1 MVRGWEPSAELAVE
15 SPWRIAYEMATD
27 DSPLTFWQS
36 TVLIRDDG
44 PTCHVAWGLVFDP
57 EPSDDALAEA
67 ERLLE
72 VMSAQLGDLAAG
84 QSTMTPGDD
93 CVRGGAGEISL
104 GCTLDL
110 GNQSYDAPMSIWNNP
125 AVGVVVLEEPYAPDH
140 AVSH

>member
-1 MVRGWEPSAELAVE
+1 VAATKIRYQSRSVEQHIDRPRSDIWPDVLAMVRSWEPSAELAVE

-27 DSPLTFWQS
+27 GSPLTFWQS

-84 QSTMTPGDD
+84 RVDD
-93 CVRGGAGEISL
+93 DAGE
-104 GCTLDL
+104 GQT
-110 GNQSYDAPMSIWNNP
+110 A
-125 AVGVVVLEEPYAPDH
+125 
-140 AVSH
+140 

>member
-1 MVRGWEPSAELAVE
+1 MAATKIRYQSRSVEQHIDRPRSDIWPDVLAMVRGWEPSAELAVE

-84 QSTMTPGDD
+84 RVNDD
-93 CVRGGAGEISL
+93 AGEEQ
-104 GCTLDL
+104 T
-110 GNQSYDAPMSIWNNP
+110 A
-125 AVGVVVLEEPYAPDH
+125 
-140 AVSH
+140 